1 MLNKITKITLIFLF
15 ALSFNLEAKD
25 FDFSIEDQDFMMGY
39 TYEYKN
45 PNCKVAW
52 HDRSSNFLVD
62 DSDQNQCN
70 QISHETLV
78 SDALKSIE
86 YVRSQGDYENFFD
99 YYADL
104 ELRKTPYSIQQ
115 ANIDAQKIWI
125 RGCLDYKK
133 GLSTKDFGSAY
144 NVWNI
149 ALNYPRI
156 KKHLVIKLYGNG
168 WQITKDNNA
177 FINCE
182 EVGYYTTRSFLNG
195 MGDIRE

>member
-1 MLNKITKITLIFLF
+1 MQNKMKKIILIFL
-15 ALSFNLEAKD
+15 LTLPFNLQAKD
-25 FDFSIEDQDFMMGY
+25 FDFSREDQNFMMGY

-52 HDRSSNFLVD
+52 HDRTSSFLVD
-62 DSDQNQCN
+62 GQDQSQCN

-86 YVRSQGDYENFFD
+86 YVRAQGDYENFFD
-99 YYADL
+99 YYHKL
-104 ELRKTPYSIQQ
+104 ELRKTPYSMQT
-115 ANIDAQKIWI
+115 ANIDAKKIWI

-133 GLSTKDFGSAY
+133 GLATKDFGNAY
-144 NVWNI
+144 NVWNTT
-149 ALNYPRI
+149 LNYPRI
-156 KKHLVIKLYGNG
+156 KRHLVIKLYGNG
-168 WQITKDNNA
+168 WQIAKDNNA

-182 EVGYYTTRSFLNG
+182 EVGYYITQSFLNG